1 MKRLLLLRHAKSDWS
16 SALPDHQRQ
25 LNQRGQQA
33 AARMGRYIHDEG
45 LTPDRVLC
53 SPATRASETW
63 HLVQPAL
70 SDAPDANYID
80 AIYDFGSGNSLLE
93 ILREHGGDA
102 QTLMLIGHNPSI
114 EGLASL
120 LSGTGD
126 ETALASLAR
135 KYPTAGLAVID
146 FECEDWHQIGP
157 STGTLQ
163 RFTRPKELV
172 N

>member
-25 LNQRGQQA
+25 LNLRGQQA
-33 AARMGRYIHDEG
+33 AARMGRYIADED
-45 LTPDRVLC
+45 LNPDKVLC
-53 SPATRASETW
+53 SPATRATETW
-63 HLVQPAL
+63 RLVQQSL
-70 SDAPDANYID
+70 SADLEACYLD
-80 AIYDFGSGNSLLE
+80 AIYDFGSGTSLLDV
-93 ILREHGGDA
+93 LREHGGDA

-114 EGLASL
+114 EGLAGL

-146 FECEDWHQIGP
+146 FEFADWQEVNSG
-157 STGTLQ
+157 SGNLQ
-163 RFTRPKELV
+163 RFVRPKELAD
-172 N
+172 

>member
-33 AARMGRYIHDEG
+33 AARMGRYIADQE
-45 LTPDRVLC
+45 LIPDKVLC

-63 HLVQPAL
+63 RLVQPAL
-70 SDAPDANYID
+70 SGAPEANYID
-80 AIYDFGSGNSLLE
+80 AIYDFGSGTSLLDV
-93 ILREHGGDA
+93 LREHGGDA
-102 QTLMLIGHNPSI
+102 DTLMLVGHNPSI
-114 EGLASL
+114 EGLAGL

-126 ETALASLAR
+126 EAALASLAR
-135 KYPTAGLAVID
+135 KYPTAGLAVIE
-146 FECEDWHQIGP
+146 FEFADWQEISPASGN
-157 STGTLQ
+157 LQ
-163 RFTRPKELV
+163 RFVRPKELM

>member
-25 LNQRGQQA
+25 LNPRGQQA
-33 AARMGRYIHDEG
+33 AARMGRYIADEH
-45 LTPDRVLC
+45 LNPDKVLC
-53 SPATRASETW
+53 SPATRAAETW
-63 HLVQPAL
+63 RLVHQSL
-70 SDAPDANYID
+70 SANLEASYLD
-80 AIYDFGSGNSLLE
+80 AIYDFGSGTSLLD

-135 KYPTAGLAVID
+135 KYPTAGLAAIEFD
-146 FECEDWHQIGP
+146 FEDWQEINAG
-157 STGTLQ
+157 SGNLQ
-163 RFTRPKELV
+163 RFVRPKELAD
-172 N
+172 